1 MYFNHPYALRNTP
14 EILELRSELGFQA
27 YAIYL
32 MVLETIAESKEQ
44 AINGKLVNGLSI
56 SFGCDVEFLKKV
68 LTRATELKLFFVKGD
83 FIFSTHLQQHFE
95 KRAEIKQKRIEAGAK
110 GGNAKANAKQNLA
123 NPSKLVANA
132 KQNLPKESKESK
144 INKNKEIIQNFYQNF
159 DDVKILI
166 QEVFPVLEGQ
176 EFFEEQAKQ
185 VINLEK
191 ENMIAYYTEGT
202 GKGTKK
208 EIKYIKRTFKNWIK
222 DMHRSKFYLYKK
234 NEPSKQNE
242 PNQQTFTLSRSKFS
256 SDKEYENEIRYYQ
269 EHHKDW
275 KLILAD

>member
-68 LTRATELKLFFVKGD
+68 LTRATELKLFYVEGD
-83 FIFSTHLQQHFE
+83 FILSTHLQQHFE

-132 KQNLPKESKESK
+132 KQPLANAKQNLPKESKESK
-144 INKNKEIIQNFYQNF
+144 INKNKEIISYIEKKDLNQDLKNLLVVWIDQRTAN
-159 DDVKILI
+159 KKLPTI
-166 QEVFPVLEGQ
+166 QALEISLKKL
-176 EFFEEQAKQ
+176 FKYD
-185 VINLEK
+185 LETQIK
-191 ENMIAYYTEGT
+191 MVENSVENSWT
-202 GKGTKK
+202 GIF
-208 EIKYIKRTFKNWIK
+208 EIKQPAGNQKIQ
-222 DMHRSKFYLYKK
+222 
-234 NEPSKQNE
+234 NEPS
-242 PNQQTFTLSRSKFS
+242 QQTYTLSRSKFS
-256 SDKEYENEIRYYQ
+256 SDKEYEIEIKYYQ

-275 KLILAD
+275 KLILTD